1 MYIPKEII
9 WFILGFISF
18 PVMCYVI
25 YFIKYKNKEIES
37 DEKLEEEKQNK

>member
-1 MYIPKEII
+1 MYIPKELL

-25 YFIKYKNKEIES
+25 YVIKYKNKEIES
-37 DEKLEEEKQNK
+37 YEELEKNKQNK

>member
-25 YFIKYKNKEIES
+25 YVIKYKNKEIES

>member
-25 YFIKYKNKEIES
+25 Y
-37 DEKLEEEKQNK
+37 KLKGWDKKDGNDN

>member
-25 YFIKYKNKEIES
+25 YKAKGGKN
-37 DEKLEEEKQNK
+37 DGHDN

>member
-9 WFILGFISF
+9 WFILGFVCF

-25 YFIKYKNKEIES
+25 YVIKYKNKEIES

>member
-1 MYIPKEII
+1 MYIPKELI

-25 YFIKYKNKEIES
+25 YVIKYKDKEIES
-37 DEKLEEEKQNK
+37 NEKLEKEKQDK